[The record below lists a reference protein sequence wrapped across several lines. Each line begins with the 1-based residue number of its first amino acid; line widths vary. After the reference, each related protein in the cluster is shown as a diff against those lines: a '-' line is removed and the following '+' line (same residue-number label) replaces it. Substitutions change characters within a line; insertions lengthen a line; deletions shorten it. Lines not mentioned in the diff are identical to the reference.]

1 MSLAEDANALL
12 HLYAYDD
19 PGIMAIGRERRR
31 VLDHVDAET
40 GQLDR
45 TVEHDV
51 AEHTEGEFVDA
62 AVCYLLGHGRDDVA
76 SVLDV
81 PLRWPWDAEDY
92 APGNTGDP
100 LADRRRDL
108 VRAGQLIAAALARM
122 DAAAYRLPLG
132 DSADHG

>member
-31 VLDHVDAET
+31 VLDHVDPE
-40 GQLDR
+40 GKPDR
-45 TVEHDV
+45 TVEHDI
-51 AEHTEGEFVDA
+51 AEHASGDLVDA
-62 AVCYLLGHGRDDVA
+62 AVCYLLGHGRDDVV

-108 VRAGQLIAAALARM
+108 VRAGQLIAAELARL

-132 DSADHG
+132 ESAEHG